1 MTASPRG
8 THPTGSVRW
17 IWAVTGIAL
26 AFRLALACEAP
37 PVIAF
42 IDGREYEAVAM
53 SLLQHGNFGGNVLR
67 PPGYPTLMAAVW
79 TVTGHD
85 LLALRIVESLIGAFS
100 VWLLTR
106 AGIRHFGTIGGVV
119 AGALAAIH
127 PVLALLPSTEY
138 SENSLVTL
146 MIAAG
151 ACVLSALDA
160 PGRALRWWGGAGLLL
175 GLSCL
180 WRPNVVLFVPGL
192 LLSTAFVLAR
202 QRRPVLAPIL
212 VCALAMVVALAPW
225 TVRSHRVF
233 HRWYFVAIGG
243 GRALWLGNNPALD
256 AQHYRNAMPEGALA
270 ERLAAA
276 PSVFEQDEILRQAG
290 WSEIRRDPV
299 RATGLYFLRLRVLLA
314 LWPETQSHTR
324 WMVDAAR
331 WAQAIVSI
339 LMFVGVLLAVGLLG
353 RAPPLIPLVGG
364 TVTYLLGTALFFTT
378 MRYRMP
384 VEPVFLWMAGIGW
397 ASLSVLRRTNPAPGR
412 PVEAA

>member
-1 MTASPRG
+1 MTAA
-8 THPTGSVRW
+8 RW
-17 IWAVTGIAL
+17 AWLLAAIAL
-26 AFRLALACEAP
+26 AGRLVVAFDAP

-42 IDGREYEAVAM
+42 IDGREYESVAL
-53 SLLQHGNFGGNVLR
+53 SLLEHGDFGGNVLR
-67 PPGYPTLMAAVW
+67 SPGYPTLMAAVW
-79 TVTGHD
+79 AVTGRD

-100 VWLLTR
+100 VWLLAR
-106 AGIRHFGTIGGVV
+106 AGIRHFGTPAGVV

-151 ACVLSALDA
+151 ACVLNALDA
-160 PGRALRWWGGAGLLL
+160 RGRALRSWGGAGLLL
-175 GLSCL
+175 GLACL
-180 WRPNVVLFVPGL
+180 WRPNVALFVPGL
-192 LLSTAFVLAR
+192 LLTAALVLAR

-212 VCALAMVVALAPW
+212 VCALTMVVALAPW
-225 TVRSHRVF
+225 TARSHHVF

-256 AQHYRNAMPEGALA
+256 AQHYFIAMPQGALA

-276 PSVFEQDEILRQAG
+276 PGVFEQDEILRQAG
-290 WSEIRRDPV
+290 WSEIRRDPA
-299 RATGLYFLRLRVLLA
+299 RAAGLYFLKLRVLLA

-324 WMVDAAR
+324 WMVNAAR
-331 WAQAIVSI
+331 WAQALVSI
-339 LMFVGVLLAVGLLG
+339 LMFVGVLLAVGALG
-353 RAPPLIPLVGG
+353 RAPQVIPLVGG
-364 TVTYLLGTALFFTT
+364 VITYLLGTAVFFTT

-384 VEPVFLWMAGIGW
+384 VEPVLLWMAGIGW
-397 ASLSVLRRTNPAPGR
+397 ASLSVLRTHPAPAR

>member
-1 MTASPRG
+1 MTA
-8 THPTGSVRW
+8 TRW
-17 IWAVTGIAL
+17 AWLLFGIAL
-26 AFRLALACEAP
+26 AGRLIIAFDAP
-37 PVIAF
+37 PLIAF
-42 IDGREYEAVAM
+42 IDGREYEAVAL
-53 SLLQHGNFGGNVLR
+53 SLLQHGDFGGNVLR

-79 TVTGHD
+79 AVTGRD
-85 LLALRIVESLIGAFS
+85 LLPLRIVESLIGAFS
-100 VWLLTR
+100 VWLLAR
-106 AGIRHFGTIGGVV
+106 AGMRHFGTTGGVV
-119 AGALAAIH
+119 AGALAAVH

-146 MIAAG
+146 MIGAG
-151 ACVLSALDA
+151 ACLLNAIDA

-175 GLSCL
+175 GLACL
-180 WRPNVVLFVPGL
+180 WRPNTVLFVPGL
-192 LLSTAFVLAR
+192 LLTAAFVLAR
-202 QRRPVLAPIL
+202 QRRPVLAPVL
-212 VCALAMVVALAPW
+212 VCGLAMIVILGPW

-276 PSVFEQDEILRQAG
+276 PSVFDQDEILRQEG
-290 WSEIRRDPV
+290 WSEIRRDPA
-299 RATGLYFLRLRVLLA
+299 RAAGLYFLKLRVLLA

-324 WMVDAAR
+324 WMVDAGR

-339 LMFVGVLLAVGLLG
+339 LMFAGVLLAVGRLG

-364 TVTYLLGTALFFTT
+364 AITYLLGTALFFTT

-397 ASLSVLRRTNPAPGR
+397 ASLHELRTNTAPARREFSGPGDPR
-412 PVEAA
+412 

>member
-1 MTASPRG
+1 MTAG
-8 THPTGSVRW
+8 RW
-17 IWAVTGIAL
+17 AWVLFGIAL
-26 AFRLALACEAP
+26 AGRLVIAFDAP

-42 IDGREYEAVAM
+42 IDGREYEAVAL
-53 SLLQHGNFGGNVLR
+53 SLLEHGHFGGYVLR

-79 TVTGHD
+79 AVAGRD

-106 AGIRHFGTIGGVV
+106 AAMRHFGVTAGLV
-119 AGALAAIH
+119 AGALAALH
-127 PVLALLPSTEY
+127 PVLALLPSTQY
-138 SENSLVTL
+138 SENTLVTL
-146 MIAAG
+146 MIGAY
-151 ACVLSALDA
+151 ACVLNALDA

-175 GLSCL
+175 GLACL
-180 WRPNVVLFVPGL
+180 WRANVVLFVPGL
-192 LLSTAFVLAR
+192 LLTAAFVLAR
-202 QRRPVLAPIL
+202 QRRPVLAPVL
-212 VCALAMVVALAPW
+212 VCALAMVVTLTPW
-225 TVRSHRVF
+225 TIRNHRAF
-233 HRWYFVAIGG
+233 HRWFFVAIGG

-256 AQHYRNAMPEGALA
+256 ALHYRNAMPEGALA

-276 PSVFEQDEILRQAG
+276 PSVFEQDEILRQEG
-290 WSEIRRDPV
+290 WSEIRRDPA
-299 RATGLYFLRLRVLLA
+299 RAAGLYFLRLRVLLA

-324 WMVDAAR
+324 WMIDAGR

-339 LMFVGVLLAVGLLG
+339 LMFVGALLAVGSLG

-364 TVTYLLGTALFFTT
+364 AITYLLGTALFFTT

-397 ASLSVLRRTNPAPGR
+397 ASMLALRPLRTNASPAR